1 MRQGSQWGLFEG
13 GLHQADGREG
23 IPGEE
28 DGECEDEGMW
38 NPHLGAGRPGEP
50 VVWGETGG
58 EAADG
63 AHLAVGL
70 DTQLTVLVVYFTVMV
85 ARIS

>member
-1 MRQGSQWGLFEG
+1 MESPSGSEQARRASGVG
-13 GLHQADGREG
+13 G
-23 IPGEE
+23 
-28 DGECEDEGMW
+28 
-38 NPHLGAGRPGEP
+38 
-50 VVWGETGG
+50 TGG

>member
-1 MRQGSQWGLFEG
+1 M
-13 GLHQADGREG
+13 
-23 IPGEE
+23 
-28 DGECEDEGMW
+28 
-38 NPHLGAGRPGEP
+38 
-50 VVWGETGG
+50 VWGETGG

-70 DTQLTVLVVYFTVMV
+70 VTQLTVLVVYFTVMV